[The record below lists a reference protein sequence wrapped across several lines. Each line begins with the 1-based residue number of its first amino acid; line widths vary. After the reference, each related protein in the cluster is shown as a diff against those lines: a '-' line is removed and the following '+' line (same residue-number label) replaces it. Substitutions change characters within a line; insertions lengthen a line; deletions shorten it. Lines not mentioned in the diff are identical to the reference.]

1 MSSVYTTNAMSGGI
15 SFTQIFAYVLIWNIL
30 KFTNVKLKSDL
41 TFSTSFT
48 SIGNTVYDWFGTD
61 TNWVLL
67 IDYLKTVVAL
77 IAGISDLSETVSKF
91 NITVFA
97 IFFLC
102 FVIYDKSISTFLT
115 SEYIFDLLNI
125 VLIAMGNEWDTISV
139 YMLKIYYLNPVDIL
153 RGILHKLNHY

>member
-15 SFTQIFAYVLIWNIL
+15 SFTQIFAYVLI
-30 KFTNVKLKSDL
+30 NVKLKSDL

-139 YMLKIYYLNPVDIL
+139 WIQLISFVAFFTSWIT
-153 RGILHKLNHY
+153 IS